1 MPIMCVDNMNMSMR
15 VGVRLVSAGGGDS
28 LILDIECLKCRDCR
42 VLCYAIAH
50 ERGRGHSFT
59 FHPHIGTFFCI
70 AKIEIAIVEKEP
82 TKAFSLLKVPTSAFA
97 IKNLLRHNA
106 TI

>member
-1 MPIMCVDNMNMSMR
+1 MNMSMR

-50 ERGRGHSFT
+50 ERGRG
-59 FHPHIGTFFCI
+59 
-70 AKIEIAIVEKEP
+70 
-82 TKAFSLLKVPTSAFA
+82 AFIHLSPAYW
-97 IKNLLRHNA
+97 NLLLHRED
-106 TI
+106 